1 MKHVMGYR
9 QTSWTLKDVGELVEV
24 IVFREITDQFAVVF
38 PAPAKVGKV
47 SKYGTWSSYSDRKVA
62 GA

>member
-1 MKHVMGYR
+1 MKQIMGYR

-38 PAPAKVGKV
+38 PAPAKVGKAWL
-47 SKYGTWSSYSDRKVA
+47 K
-62 GA
+62 

>member
-24 IVFREITDQFAVVF
+24 IVFKEITYQFAVVF
-38 PAPAKVGKV
+38 PALAKVGKAV
-47 SKYGTWSSYSDRKVA
+47 EFSKRLHEL
-62 GA
+62 